1 VELTDRRLSFGALR
15 VATPGCSLTADI
27 AAMPNSERILLVED
41 HADTAAALFQI
52 LTQRGY
58 SVLIADNGQQA
69 LDLLDRG
76 IRPRLILIDLM
87 LPRVSGWEL
96 LTYLQGDLQLRN
108 TPTVV
113 ITGVP
118 KDQVRVIADAVF
130 SKPLDFETLAS
141 KIDDLVARHH

>member
-1 VELTDRRLSFGALR
+1 
-15 VATPGCSLTADI
+15 
-27 AAMPNSERILLVED
+27 MPNSERILLVED

-96 LTYLQGDLQLRN
+96 LTYLQGDLQLRH